1 MLTAE
6 GILPVEAISPG
17 SRTSIRMRDGDGE
30 LDRSWIS
37 SNVYFFEGAVVLVLV
52 LGEEVVAEGAA
63 SLRGES
69 VVVKWRF
76 GCRRRGR
83 GVMEDRRCGDGN

>member
-37 SNVYFFEGAVVLVLV
+37 SNVYFFDGAVVLVLE
-52 LGEEVVAEGAA
+52 EEVEEGAA

-83 GVMEDRRCGDGN
+83 GFMEDRGRGDGN